1 MNAAIWQGKC
11 FLVWSPYDDG
21 TTYVCQSGECAD
33 PGQTVA
39 LVVRRTRQGRPAQ
52 LHQVYTVKLHL
63 LLSWSHSGADLRQ
76 TELTKNIPLKIY
88 CPRCQKNEF
97 SMKHAKKKKRETKSV
112 STYGPGYLLYERR
125 FKWFPIRD
133 ATVVQEITQF
143 PASS

>member
-39 LVVRRTRQGRPAQ
+39 LVVRRTRQGRPVQ
-52 LHQVYTVKLHL
+52 PHQVYTVKLHL

-97 SMKHAKKKKRETKSV
+97 SMKHAKKKRERQS
-112 STYGPGYLLYERR
+112 
-125 FKWFPIRD
+125 
-133 ATVVQEITQF
+133 QF
-143 PASS
+143 PHMALVICCMKEDLSGFQ